1 MLVSPE
7 LLPRLQAVLPYC
19 PQLKHIV
26 IFPRSAL
33 LYCTVTALPLCS
45 HLPLSRPED
54 DDNVKYHTLS
64 ELEQS
69 GAGSEVQSNPPSPAT
84 TAIIMYTR

>member
-1 MLVSPE
+1 M
-7 LLPRLQAVLPYC
+7 Y
-19 PQLKHIV
+19 
-26 IFPRSAL
+26 
-33 LYCTVTALPLCS
+33 S

-69 GAGSEVQSNPPSPAT
+69 GAGSEVQPNPPSPAT